1 MPFLYQVLN
10 MISPQPLLRFGLICI
25 ALTTLALTSGCKSLS
40 NSTKALDDAMPWNS
54 EQAAKRKH
62 EESASRIVAI
72 WAHDVLSTPT
82 SGAVQGFGG
91 RMYFYNRKQE
101 AVEVEGQLVVYA
113 FDDTNNPTA
122 DHSDR
127 QPNRKYVFRADQ
139 LSSHLTESEL
149 GPSYS
154 FWIPWQ
160 KLGGHGKKVS
170 LVPVFIPTDGNV
182 INGLFSKV
190 TLPGNSPN
198 HQKQNNG
205 DRLVNAQ
212 QQRSMRVDTLERHP
226 ADDAVYRRNTQT
238 INVSPSLSRH
248 MAAAP
253 QQVVRTTN
261 ATSPAPVTIP
271 STSNALP
278 NYDDYNARRRPT
290 GIKTTVNPSG
300 LKTIKLGPPQR
311 P

>member
-1 MPFLYQVLN
+1 
-10 MISPQPLLRFGLICI
+10 MISPQTLLRFGLVCI
-25 ALTTLALTSGCKSLS
+25 ALTTLALTSGCQSLS
-40 NSTKALDDAMPWNS
+40 SSTQALDDAMPWNT

-62 EESASRIVAI
+62 EENASRIVAI
-72 WAHDVLSTPT
+72 WTHDVLSTPT
-82 SGAVQGFGG
+82 GGAVQGFGG

-122 DHSDR
+122 DHSNR
-127 QPNRKYVFRADQ
+127 QPNRKYVFRSDQ

-160 KLGGHGKKVS
+160 QLGEPGKKVS
-170 LVPVFIPTDGNV
+170 LVPVFIPDDGQI

-190 TLPGNSPN
+190 TLPGNSPH
-198 HQKQNNG
+198 HQTPDNA
-205 DRLVNAQ
+205 DRLASSQ
-212 QQRSMRVDTLERHP
+212 PQGSMRIDTLERSSA
-226 ADDAVYRRNTQT
+226 ADSNYRRNTQT
-238 INVSPSLSRH
+238 INVSPSLARH

-253 QQVVRTTN
+253 QQVVRTSN
-261 ATSPAPVTIP
+261 ATSPVPITAR
-271 STSNALP
+271 SSSDALP
-278 NYDDYNARRRPT
+278 NYDNYNARRRPT
-290 GIKTTVNPSG
+290 GITTTVNPSG

>member
-1 MPFLYQVLN
+1 
-10 MISPQPLLRFGLICI
+10 MITPQTLFRFEFICI
-25 ALTTLALTSGCKSLS
+25 VISTLALSSGCKSLS
-40 NSTKALDDAMPWNS
+40 DSTKALDDSMPWNA
-54 EQAAKRKH
+54 EQAAQRKH

-72 WAHDVLSTPT
+72 WTHDVLSVPT

-101 AVEVEGQLVVYA
+101 AVEVDGQLVVYA
-113 FDDTNNPTA
+113 FDDTDNPTA
-122 DHSDR
+122 DHSQR

-139 LSSHLTESEL
+139 LSSHLTKSEL

-154 FWIPWQ
+154 FWLPWQ

-170 LVPVFIPTDGNV
+170 LVPVFIPNEGTV

-198 HQKQNNG
+198 SDKPSSKDQ
-205 DRLVNAQ
+205 LVNRQ
-212 QQRSMRVDTLERHP
+212 PPSSMRVDTLG
-226 ADDAVYRRNTQT
+226 RRQGFDSQHHRKTQT
-238 INVSPSLSRH
+238 IDVSPSLTRH
-248 MAAAP
+248 MASTP
-253 QQVVRTTN
+253 QQQIRPTN
-261 ATSPAPVTIP
+261 ATSPVVPVAIP
-271 STSNALP
+271 PTNLELP

-290 GIKTTVNPSG
+290 GIQTSVNPSG

>member
-1 MPFLYQVLN
+1 MTPPPTLF
-10 MISPQPLLRFGLICI
+10 RFAFIFT
-25 ALTTLALTSGCKSLS
+25 ALSTLALASGCKSLS
-40 NSTKALDDAMPWNS
+40 NSTKALDDSMPWNA
-54 EQAAKRKH
+54 EQAAQRKH
-62 EESASRIVAI
+62 EESAARIVTI
-72 WAHDVLSTPT
+72 WTHDVLSVPT
-82 SGAVQGFGG
+82 GGAVQGFGG

-101 AVEVEGQLVVYA
+101 AVEVDGQLVVYA
-113 FDDTNNPTA
+113 FDDTDNPSA
-122 DHSDR
+122 DHSQR

-154 FWIPWQ
+154 FWLPWQ

-170 LVPVFIPTDGNV
+170 LVPVFIPNEGNV

-190 TLPGNSPN
+190 SLPGNSPKSDKPN
-198 HQKQNNG
+198 SMDQ
-205 DRLVNAQ
+205 LVNRPSQ
-212 QQRSMRVDTLERHP
+212 PSMRVDTLGRRHGL
-226 ADDAVYRRNTQT
+226 DSQHHRKTQT
-238 INVSPSLSRH
+238 IDVSPSLTRH
-248 MAAAP
+248 MTSAP
-253 QQVVRTTN
+253 QQQIRPTN
-261 ATSPAPVTIP
+261 ATSPVGPAAIP
-271 STSNALP
+271 AIKLELP